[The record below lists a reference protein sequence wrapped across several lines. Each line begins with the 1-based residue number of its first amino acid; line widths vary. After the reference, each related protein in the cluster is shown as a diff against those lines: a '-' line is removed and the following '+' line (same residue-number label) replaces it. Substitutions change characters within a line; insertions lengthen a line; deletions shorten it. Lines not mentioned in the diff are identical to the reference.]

1 MSFSLS
7 GYTKIDVGWGFTPLW
22 ELTALP
28 RPSSWFQG
36 GRFAAG
42 GEWREGLGEEEG
54 MERGN
59 GEGEVGKLGNSALV
73 VGGIDASVLGAGNKA
88 AYTGLHAKN

>member
-1 MSFSLS
+1 
-7 GYTKIDVGWGFTPLW
+7 
-22 ELTALP
+22 
-28 RPSSWFQG
+28 
-36 GRFAAG
+36 
-42 GEWREGLGEEEG
+42 